1 MAVEVARASVSDASG
16 TSPWGGVPG
25 MPHRKEA
32 PGQTQEMLERL
43 CLLAGLGTPR
53 GPSRRDGGTVWGEED
68 EFKLIG
74 PSGKE
79 EYHHSAVTL
88 SCHLSPEISA
98 VDLEIRWFQ
107 ETACVCVHK
116 NREVTEGRGYEG
128 RVSLFTQQLDRGII
142 SLQLRD
148 CNWLDEGCYRCQV
161 TDGDRPEEI
170 TVEIGGAFSWRL
182 PHAFLGLL
190 FVYDLD
196 CYPLLLVSPLGY
208 NCCWFI
214 DPGLFIDFR
223 ICFSPLDYTVWIIAL
238 SLLNSPPVPD
248 FIYCSSP
255 IASPAYG
262 SSYFRLQS
270 DLRYRILRLPWI
282 QQSCTRSSCD
292 KERLSAPIKIRW
304 RRCKTNY
311 AVRALPHRGIHQQ
324 HTVSHPG

>member
-170 TVEIGGAFSWRL
+170 TVEIGGAFSW
-182 PHAFLGLL
+182 P
-190 FVYDLD
+190 
-196 CYPLLLVSPLGY
+196 S
-208 NCCWFI
+208 
-214 DPGLFIDFR
+214 
-223 ICFSPLDYTVWIIAL
+223 VWIQ
-238 SLLNSPPVPD
+238 LLPPPVGPPLQNTSPTMD
-248 FIYCSSP
+248 PAELHEIIVRQGAVICSYQDQVEALQNQLRSASTAAPRDPPAAHGESPRLAMPEKFDGSADRCRGFLRQCEVFFSHQLRIYCEEGP
-255 IASPAYG
+255 PFYC
-262 SSYFRLQS
+262 
-270 DLRYRILRLPWI
+270 RY
-282 QQSCTRSSCD
+282 
-292 KERLSAPIKIRW
+292 
-304 RRCKTNY
+304 
-311 AVRALPHRGIHQQ
+311 
-324 HTVSHPG
+324 